1 MLQRL
6 SSLCCRAVVQAKFNY
21 DGWNSGGGGL
31 DGARRVR
38 IISGSGGYL
47 NHRVYANYS
56 LSSTL
61 WQVRNSVAIRG
72 NEHYWR
78 TSSKPSSARYM

>member
-6 SSLCCRAVVQAKFNY
+6 SSLCFRAVVQAKFNF

-38 IISGSGGYL
+38 IISGSCGYL
-47 NHRVYANYS
+47 NHRVYANYPRRYGKLEIVWRSEGMSTTGELPVS
-56 LSSTL
+56 LPLLDTCS
-61 WQVRNSVAIRG
+61 
-72 NEHYWR
+72 
-78 TSSKPSSARYM
+78 